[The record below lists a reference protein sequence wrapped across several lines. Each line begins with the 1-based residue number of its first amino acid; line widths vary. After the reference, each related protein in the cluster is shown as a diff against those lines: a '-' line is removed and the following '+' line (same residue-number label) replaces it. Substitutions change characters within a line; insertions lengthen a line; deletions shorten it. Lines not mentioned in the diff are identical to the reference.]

1 MARSYAKWKR
11 YNKVAYVSETH
22 GNRLVNNY
30 GNRAARNYIRYDKVK
45 RMPVGSVLAKDSFQ
59 VQAGGKL
66 ALGPLF
72 LMEKMA
78 RGWYKASGDWKYSMV
93 MPDGTVLGTT
103 RGKGAD
109 KVKFCYECH
118 IAAAEKDSIM
128 LLPEEHRVK
137 R

>member
-1 MARSYAKWKR
+1 MWKR

-30 GNRAARNYIRYDKVK
+30 ANRRGRSYINYDKVK

-78 RGWYKASGDWKYSMV
+78 RGWSKASGDWKYTMV

-118 IAAAEKDSIM
+118 NAAAEKDALM
-128 LLPEEHRVK
+128 FLPKEHRVSK
-137 R
+137 